1 MDFDREKVFAE
12 FLAESTEGLQRMEQ
26 TLLAAENDPA
36 NADLLDELFRIAH
49 TIKGNASLLDFSD
62 LAGFAHAVEDVLEAV
77 RGRQIILS
85 ADLASLLLDAVDALR
100 TLIPA
105 ASGCHGLSP
114 SQEELKNRI
123 ARHVADA
130 RSSEQSP
137 DSDDVFSPAVASG
150 LVPSGTRNHT
160 IRVDTARLDQM
171 LNCAGE
177 IAVAQGRLRRK
188 VEALEPETREPILE
202 IQSETERLFRTLQE
216 QVMGIRMVPVGP
228 LFQQFL
234 RAVRD
239 ISRSHGKL
247 ARLEVIGGEVEV
259 DTRVLE
265 HLRDPLLHI
274 LRNAIDHGIEPPA
287 DRLAKGKNACGIL
300 RLKAFHG
307 SGNIWIQLAD
317 DGAGF
322 NREQILAKGKA
333 MGLVEEG
340 ARLSD
345 REIYRLVFSAGFTTA
360 ETVSDLSGRGVGMD
374 VVRRNIDLIRGTID
388 IQSTQGHGATITI
401 SLPLTLAIIDGF
413 AVSAAGQTYVIPL
426 EMICECLELP
436 QQQFSSANGGVVDVR
451 GEPLPF
457 VRLRDVLGLSGDA
470 PQRENVV
477 VVRNENGRAGLVVD
491 ELLGETQA
499 IIKPLNR
506 LFRQLPGICGSTIAN
521 DGRVALILDAGV
533 LLHAIVQR
541 SYITDPATRNKP
553 EYYAPVQI

>member
-1 MDFDREKVFAE
+1 MDFDRDKVLAAFV
-12 FLAESTEGLQRMEQ
+12 AESEEGLQRMEQ

-62 LAGFAHAVEDVLEAV
+62 LAGFAHAVEDLLEAV
-77 RGRQIILS
+77 RGRQIMLS
-85 ADLASLLLDAVDALR
+85 RELASLLLDAVDAFR

-105 ASGCHGLSP
+105 APARSGLSP
-114 SQEELKNRI
+114 SQEELKNKI

-130 RSSEQSP
+130 RPCEQSAAP
-137 DSDDVFSPAVASG
+137 DEAFSPAVASG
-150 LVPSGTRNHT
+150 PFVPGVRNHT
-160 IRVDTARLDQM
+160 IRVDIGRLDQM

-177 IAVAQGRLRRK
+177 IAVAQGRIRRRI
-188 VEALEPETREPILE
+188 EALDPEAREPILE

-247 ARLEVIGGEVEV
+247 ARLEVVGGDVEV

-300 RLKAFHG
+300 RLKAFHR
-307 SGNIWIQLAD
+307 SGNIWIQLSD

-322 NREQILAKGKA
+322 SREQILAKGKA

-345 REIYRLVFSAGFTTA
+345 RDIFRLVFQPGFTTA
-360 ETVSDLSGRGVGMD
+360 EAVSDLSGRGVGMD

-388 IQSTQGHGATITI
+388 IQSVEGQGATITI

-413 AVSAAGQTYVIPL
+413 AVRAAGQTYVIPL

-436 QQQFSSANGGVVDVR
+436 PQSSSASDGVVDVR

-457 VRLRDVLGLSGDA
+457 ARLRDVLGLSSGS
-470 PQRENVV
+470 PTRENVV
-477 VVRNENGRAGLVVD
+477 VVRNGNGRAGLVVD

-506 LFRQLPGICGSTIAN
+506 VFRQLPG
-521 DGRVALILDAGV
+521 
-533 LLHAIVQR
+533 
-541 SYITDPATRNKP
+541 
-553 EYYAPVQI
+553 

>member
-1 MDFDREKVFAE
+1 MDFDRDKILAAFV
-12 FLAESTEGLQRMEQ
+12 AESEEGLQRMEQ
-26 TLLAAENDPA
+26 TLLAAENDPV

-49 TIKGNASLLDFSD
+49 TIKGNASLLDFPD
-62 LAGFAHAVEDVLEAV
+62 LAGFAHAVEDLLEAV
-77 RGRQIILS
+77 RGKQIALS
-85 ADLASLLLDAVDALR
+85 PELASLLLEAVDTFR
-100 TLIPA
+100 VLILAAPA
-105 ASGCHGLSP
+105 PEGLSP
-114 SQEELKNRI
+114 AQEELRNKI
-123 ARHVADA
+123 ARHVIDWRADQNKL
-130 RSSEQSP
+130 SGDE
-137 DSDDVFSPAVASG
+137 FSPAVVPGPLASG
-150 LVPSGTRNHT
+150 ARNHT
-160 IRVDTARLDQM
+160 VRVDIARLDDM

-177 IAVAQGRLRRK
+177 IAVAQGRIRRQI
-188 VEALEPETREPILE
+188 EALGPEAREPILE

-247 ARLEVIGGEVEV
+247 ARLEVVGDDVEV

-287 DRLAKGKNACGIL
+287 TRLARGKNACGIL
-300 RLKAFHG
+300 RLKAFHS
-307 SGNIWIQLAD
+307 SGNIWIQLSD

-322 NREQILAKGKA
+322 NREQILAKGRA

-340 ARLSD
+340 AKLSD
-345 REIYRLVFSAGFTTA
+345 REIFRLVFHAGFTTA
-360 ETVSDLSGRGVGMD
+360 GEVSDLSGRGVGMD

-388 IQSTQGHGATITI
+388 IQSVEHQGATISI

-413 AVSAAGQTYVIPL
+413 AVKAAGQTYVIPL

-436 QQQFSSANGGVVDVR
+436 RHSSSASEGIVDVR
-451 GEPLPF
+451 GEALPF
-457 VRLRDVLGLSGDA
+457 VRLRDALGLRSGPPA
-470 PQRENVV
+470 RENVV
-477 VVRNENGRAGLVVD
+477 VIRNENSRCGLVVD

-506 LFRQLPGICGSTIAN
+506 LFRQLPGVCGSTIGN
-521 DGRVALILDAGV
+521 DGRVALILDAGA
-533 LLHAIVQR
+533 LLQTRIQHNYGAAA
-541 SYITDPATRNKP
+541 PETRNQP
-553 EYYAPVQI
+553 EQYAPVQI